1 MPFRTTSRRVKAAQR
16 LLGATCFAVI
26 ASATSGCRSESAP
39 ASSADSATG
48 NAAQHIDSAVPRD
61 VALARFRAPLGP
73 EVTAL
78 ASDIRSRDALVAEYV
93 RLLAKRDT
101 SGLSKLALS
110 QAEFAWLY
118 YPTNPI
124 SLPPYDLAPGLMW
137 FQLEGNSRKG
147 LLHALEERGGT
158 DLKVVGYRCERTVEE
173 GPNKV
178 HERCALRRVQAPG
191 DTISEILFG
200 GIIER
205 DGRFK
210 LIGHTNKL

>member
-1 MPFRTTSRRVKAAQR
+1 MPFRPTSGRVKATRR
-16 LLGATCFAVI
+16 LL
-26 ASATSGCRSESAP
+26 SATSFALVVAAVVGCRSESAP
-39 ASSADSATG
+39 ARAVDTAV
-48 NAAQHIDSAVPRD
+48 AQHIDSAVPRD
-61 VALARFRAPLGP
+61 IALARFREPLGP

-93 RLLAKRDT
+93 KLLAKRDT
-101 SGLSKLALS
+101 TGLSKLALT

-147 LLHALEERGGT
+147 LLHALEERGGV
-158 DLKVVGYRCERTVEE
+158 DLKVVGYRCERTVDE

-178 HERCALRRVQAPG
+178 YERCALRRVQAPG

>member
-16 LLGATCFAVI
+16 LLGAPFIAVI
-26 ASATSGCRSESAP
+26 AATVVGCRSESAP
-39 ASSADSATG
+39 AKSADSAAST
-48 NAAQHIDSAVPRD
+48 AQHIDSAVPRD
-61 VALARFRAPLGP
+61 VALARFREPLGA

-78 ASDIRSRDALVAEYV
+78 DSDIRSRDALVAEYV
-93 RLLAKRDT
+93 KLLAKRDT
-101 SGLSKLALS
+101 TGLSKLALS

-147 LLHALEERGGT
+147 LLHALEERGGI
-158 DLKVVGYRCERTVEE
+158 DLKVVGYRCERTVDE

-191 DTISEILFG
+191 DTINEILFG